1 MSSPLE
7 ILLWSIGNYMEIHEL
22 KTFEDEVNRRGSR
35 YWIRMNDNSKAA
47 AHRQQFI
54 EEHKGFFERNGRYW
68 VWRSPVEE
76 KNGYWLKRVDTEE
89 KTFFSNMKEFGEK
102 NGLSSVKICELLNG
116 KRKTYKGWTAVETR
130 TIKDGV
136 GSYVNEKPVEKQK
149 VVSYN
154 GATFQKI
161 DTKEVFYID
170 NIAEYAKQN
179 NIVKSNLY
187 KVARG
192 KMKSYKGLKLYNP
205 LEP

>member
-1 MSSPLE
+1 
-7 ILLWSIGNYMEIHEL
+7 MEIHEL

>member
-1 MSSPLE
+1 MSSHLE

-47 AHRQQFI
+47 ANRQQFI

-102 NGLSSVKICELLNG
+102 NGLSAVKICELLNG

-130 TIKDGV
+130 AVKDGV
-136 GSYVNEKPVEKQK
+136 GSYVNEKPAERQK
-149 VVSYN
+149 VVAYN

>member
-1 MSSPLE
+1 
-7 ILLWSIGNYMEIHEL
+7 
-22 KTFEDEVNRRGSR
+22 
-35 YWIRMNDNSKAA
+35 MNDKSKAA
-47 AHRQQFI
+47 ANRQQFI

-68 VWRSPVEE
+68 VWRSPIEE

-136 GSYVNEKPVEKQK
+136 GSYVNEKPAERQK

-161 DTKEVFYID
+161 DTKEIFYID